1 MGGAEGGTVLPSC
14 KSGWSSPPHP
24 PLLSLP
30 SSDCELVALL
40 DDDSGMEL
48 LVCNKIISLDLP
60 VADVYKKVWLTQA
73 TPSSHVREHPP
84 ATADWCNLALSP
96 KVCVLRTLVTVT

>member
-1 MGGAEGGTVLPSC
+1 M
-14 KSGWSSPPHP
+14 
-24 PLLSLP
+24 
-30 SSDCELVALL
+30 ALL

-73 TPSSHVREHPP
+73 TSSSHVREPQPVQQFHC
-84 ATADWCNLALSP
+84 DLAAGSKLWAS
-96 KVCVLRTLVTVT
+96 VT